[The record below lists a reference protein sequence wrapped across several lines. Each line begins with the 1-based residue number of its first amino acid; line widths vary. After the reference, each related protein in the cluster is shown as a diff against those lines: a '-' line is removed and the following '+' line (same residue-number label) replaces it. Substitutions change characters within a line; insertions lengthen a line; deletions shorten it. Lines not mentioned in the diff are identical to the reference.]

1 MSRVPIDISE
11 ERGVRSLHFGSHWI
25 QGAMRIA
32 RPYALELEYTRDMM
46 LALLL
51 RAGPRWPREALM
63 IGLGTAS
70 LVKFLHRHRPHARL
84 RVVEIEPAVIAAARA
99 FFHLPDDPLRL
110 AIEIGDGAEYVAR
123 AGRVFDLILV
133 DGFDAA
139 GRAGALDES
148 PFYRAAAARLSGG
161 GLLVTNLLS
170 RRRSVAPSLE
180 RIREPFAGRVVAL
193 PRSEAGNTIAVAAA
207 GEPIEVPLVQL
218 RTRARALRAA
228 TGLNLL
234 PTLAR
239 LAAALGGEGTSLR
252 L

>member
-1 MSRVPIDISE
+1 
-11 ERGVRSLHFGSHWI
+11 
-25 QGAMRIA
+25 
-32 RPYALELEYTRDMM
+32 MM

-99 FFHLPDDPLRL
+99 FFHLPDDPRRL

-123 AGRVFDLILV
+123 AGRVFDLVLV

-139 GRAGALDES
+139 GRAGALDAS

-170 RRRSVAPSLE
+170 LRRSVAPSLE
-180 RIREPFAGRVVAL
+180 RVREAFAGRVVAL
-193 PRSEAGNTIAVAAA
+193 PRSEAGNTVTVAAV
-207 GEPIEVPLVQL
+207 GEPIDVPLVQL
-218 RTRARALRAA
+218 RARARALRAA

-239 LAAALGGEGTSLR
+239 LAPALGDDGASLR